1 MNHSFYL
8 NKNKQVTTK
17 WEDISCWWIG
27 GLSIVK
33 MSVMPNV
40 IYRFDA
46 ISVKSPKTFFFLAKI
61 EKAHPTIHTESQR
74 TPNCQKN
81 PEKEKQS

>member
-1 MNHSFYL
+1 MSSIDL
-8 NKNKQVTTK
+8 MQ
-17 WEDISCWWIG
+17 S
-27 GLSIVK
+27 LSK
-33 MSVMPNV
+33 AQ
-40 IYRFDA
+40 RL
-46 ISVKSPKTFFFLAKI
+46 FFFLAKI